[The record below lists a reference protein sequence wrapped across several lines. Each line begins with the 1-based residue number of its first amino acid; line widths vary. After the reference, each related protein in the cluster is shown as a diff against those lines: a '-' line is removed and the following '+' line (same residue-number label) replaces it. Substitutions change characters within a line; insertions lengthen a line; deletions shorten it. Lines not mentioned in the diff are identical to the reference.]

1 MAAANRGVIEEQNL
15 QKMIRNLYYTRDG
28 KSGYAMYYT
37 FELPITFPEFSSRSR
52 NVLIDCSN
60 AVLEARAQTIEDDE
74 LAQTAQIVQL
84 EEDVVE
90 DGIRALNT
98 KQEVLES
105 LREDLIAYKARC
117 GRYRDY
123 IERRKTEVE
132 TRRAV
137 EAQNARELEE
147 AAQAHVNVA
156 QNEPMDLSRS
166 AREEELRQQIE
177 GQLNSAVVRIQR
189 FDQLRPQIV
198 IRRCDAP
205 IRQPDPVLEPPVI
218 MAQQQPL
225 NDDNVQPE
233 IEAVPEQQEEV
244 MDVEVYD
251 EEDETTDS
259 DTGKGINLINLVT
272 LVDSEIVKN
281 PKRKRKRKNI
291 LGKSNGF
298 AKRFVNKAKV
308 IPNVRESIISK
319 IAQSKKVVSRSKSK
333 QDEIYTQIFEN
344 ENQKSTLSKFKIGK
358 KGGSD
363 KNKSKIDGIETQS
376 VNRSGTLKVVK
387 TIDINSIKPGH
398 CKVTF
403 ENKLREKFHKRFQE
417 PIGNCKLVDYVDDEA
432 DEIENAIYDQAIQ
445 QMENAGNVQQ
455 NVQNWEEEVV
465 AAEAIRVAE
474 QQQPINVQP
483 EIVPVQN
490 IQMQPLPM
498 EPIGPLRW
506 NNTRFGLEALDIL
519 REYGRDIIIR
529 VRLNENRPEKA
540 MVHLSTDID
549 INVVGERVVTQWG
562 GVFTYLAGTR
572 TNALPDIYCQLDG
585 APFIYNGLKRRYRV
599 TLFPYI
605 DSQDDAVI
613 ATAYLVPPLGHTPD
627 FSLERIVFGND
638 FLREHIHSI
647 NPGLME
653 ITLRAENDRLVRK
666 RYQLRQRMR
675 V

>member
-52 NVLIDCSN
+52 SVLIDCSN

-132 TRRAV
+132 TRRAI

-205 IRQPDPVLEPPVI
+205 ICQPDPVLEPPVI

-225 NDDNVQPE
+225 NNDNVQPE
-233 IEAVPEQQEEV
+233 VEAVPEQQEEV

-251 EEDETTDS
+251 EDDETTDS

-344 ENQKSTLSKFKIGK
+344 ANQKSTLSKFKIGK

-363 KNKSKIDGIETQS
+363 KNKSKIDSIEAQS

-398 CKVTF
+398 
-403 ENKLREKFHKRFQE
+403 
-417 PIGNCKLVDYVDDEA
+417 YDEA

-465 AAEAIRVAE
+465 AAQAIRVAE

-490 IQMQPLPM
+490 VQMQPLPM

-605 DSQDDAVI
+605 DSQDDAII

-638 FLREHIHSI
+638 FLREHIHSV